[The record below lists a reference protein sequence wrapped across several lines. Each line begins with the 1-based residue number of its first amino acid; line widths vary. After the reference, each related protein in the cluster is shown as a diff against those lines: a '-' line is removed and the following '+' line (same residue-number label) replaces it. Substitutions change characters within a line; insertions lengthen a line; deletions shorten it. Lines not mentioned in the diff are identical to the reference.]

1 MYLIDLLVTLSSIR
15 IILHD
20 GKIIEVVYPRSLY
33 TSIIYVI
40 RGDSDQGQD
49 FDSQQGVFGK
59 GTGSNTKIIAL
70 LQKSLTLHANTT
82 QLHGKPGILNQS
94 LPKTFLPASPTLT
107 NSSTFTSDCE
117 PFDQAPFARE
127 DPPTGGGSFYTCVCQ
142 MLIKVTY

>member
-1 MYLIDLLVTLSSIR
+1 MERLQKWFIPGHSI
-15 IILHD
+15 
-20 GKIIEVVYPRSLY
+20 PA
-33 TSIIYVI
+33 YVI

-59 GTGSNTKIIAL
+59 GYGFKYQNNCIAA
-70 LQKSLTLHANTT
+70 KSLTMHANTT
-82 QLHGKPGILNQS
+82 QLHGKTEILNQS